1 MRQWTCIIG
10 GLLQILSG
18 FESTQEEVPK
28 GEEYEHSEM
37 LLYKAMI
44 LEEGGQYAEALSQ
57 LERSVDDLKDRLG
70 YEETRGR
77 LLLRLG
83 RLSDA
88 EAVYR

>member
-1 MRQWTCIIG
+1 
-10 GLLQILSG
+10 
-18 FESTQEEVPK
+18 
-28 GEEYEHSEM
+28 M

-44 LEEGGQYAEALSQ
+44 LEEGGQHAEALSQ

-77 LLLRLG
+77 LLLRVG